1 MPSSYSQ
8 NLKIQLMATG
18 EDSGTWGQITNLNL
32 GTALEEAITGSA
44 DVLFSGADVTLT
56 LANTPT
62 AQVARNVRLNLTGS
76 SGGARTLT
84 LPAGIEKLYIVNNNL
99 ADEVEVRPSTGTGV
113 IVPAGRSMWLYCNLL
128 PTPSVVEIVNHAS
141 SLTLTTPLS
150 LANGGTGA
158 ATAAAARAVILP
170 PYAGNANLA
179 LVVNGGATDVTY
191 AAVGNVFTTT
201 AQTLS
206 NKTLLATK
214 ELTSI
219 SGAGAAGYVPLYV
232 SAGNVLY
239 YTGSSGG
246 NWTLNVTGDAG
257 GGTLNSLM
265 AVNEAITVTFLATNG
280 GTAYRQ
286 TAISVD
292 GNAVT
297 PKWQGG
303 SAPTQGNAN
312 SIDAYIA
319 TIIKTGAGT
328 FTVLEAQT
336 RFA

>member
-1 MPSSYSQ
+1 MPSSYSPS
-8 NLKIQLMATG
+8 LKIQLMATG

-56 LANTPT
+56 LTNTPT
-62 AQVARNVRLNLTGS
+62 AQTARNMRLNLTGS
-76 SGGARTLT
+76 SGGARALT
-84 LPAGIEKLYIVNNNL
+84 VPGTEKLYIINNGL
-99 ADEVEVRPSTGTGV
+99 ADPVDVRPPTGTG
-113 IVPAGRSMWLYCNLL
+113 ITVPAGKTMWVYCTGGG
-128 PTPSVVEIVNHAS
+128 TPSVVSVTTHAS
-141 SLTLTTPLS
+141 SLSLTTPLAIS
-150 LANGGTGA
+150 SGGTGA
-158 ATAAAARAVILP
+158 NTVAAARAAILP
-170 PYAGNANLA
+170 AYAGNANYA
-179 LVVNGGATDVTY
+179 LVVNSGATDVTY

-219 SGAGAAGYVPLYV
+219 SGSGAAGYVPLYV
-232 SAGNVLY
+232 SSGNVLY
-239 YTGSSGG
+239 YTGASGG

-286 TAISVD
+286 TAFSVD
-292 GNAVT
+292 GNSIT

-303 SAPTQGNAN
+303 TVPTQGNAN

-319 TIIKTGAGT
+319 TIIKTGVGT

>member
-1 MPSSYSQ
+1 MPSSYSPS
-8 NLKIQLMATG
+8 LKIQLMATG

-56 LANTPT
+56 LTNTPT
-62 AQVARNVRLNLTGS
+62 AQTARNMRLNLTGS
-76 SGGARTLT
+76 SGGSRTLT
-84 LPAGIEKLYIVNNNL
+84 VPATEKLYIINNTL
-99 ADEVEVRPSTGTGV
+99 ADPVDVRPPTGVGV
-113 IVPAGRSMWLYCNLL
+113 IVPAGKTMWVYCTGGASPN
-128 PTPSVVEIVNHAS
+128 VVDVVNHAS
-141 SLTLTTPLS
+141 SLSLTTPLALTS
-150 LANGGTGA
+150 GGTGA
-158 ATAAAARAVILP
+158 TTAATARAAILP
-170 PYAGNANLA
+170 AYAGNANYA

-219 SGAGAAGYVPLYV
+219 SGSGASGTVPLYV
-232 SAGNVLY
+232 STGNVLY
-239 YTGSSGG
+239 YTGSAGG
-246 NWTLNVTGDAG
+246 NWTLNVTGDSG

-286 TAISVD
+286 TAFSVD
-292 GNAVT
+292 GNSIT

-303 SAPTQGNAN
+303 TVPTQGNAN